1 MKLLADVP
9 DALRRAGIAVG
20 NQDAGGVAVEQER
33 LGALEDGRGIHEYS
47 RAGEVA
53 RIEFRGIRFDG
64 ALAGYV
70 RIRTRIFDMILI
82 VVRSFRF
89 RIYRKPSALTVGL
102 SSRAIRIKRPAPSSP
117 AAANP

>member
-53 RIEFRGIRFDG
+53 RIEFRG
-64 ALAGYV
+64 
-70 RIRTRIFDMILI
+70 
-82 VVRSFRF
+82 
-89 RIYRKPSALTVGL
+89 SASMGL
-102 SSRAIRIKRPAPSSP
+102 WRDTFAFEHEYSI
-117 AAANP
+117 